1 MAFALLG
8 SGVGTGGC
16 IIIFGMLSS
25 LNFNGGGGVLSL
37 SELLL
42 LLPFLVPFSAFG
54 AAAAGSAAATACF
67 DAQAPP
73 IWSDESRLDSSNAK
87 VVFVTNHLAPPNQSN
102 SDSKQSQKKKLAWFA
117 FFDSDTFGRGGV
129 AVLMLFFLYVRGICS
144 AKALKIWG

>member
-42 LLPFLVPFSAFG
+42 LLLPFLVPFSAFG

-73 IWSDESRLDSSNAK
+73 IWSDESVGRLDSSDAK
-87 VVFVTNHLAPPNQSN
+87 VVFVTNHLAPANQSN

-117 FFDSDTFGRGGV
+117 FFDSDFWERRSSSFDV
-129 AVLMLFFLYVRGICS
+129 VFLLRKGDFDLYC
-144 AKALKIWG
+144 